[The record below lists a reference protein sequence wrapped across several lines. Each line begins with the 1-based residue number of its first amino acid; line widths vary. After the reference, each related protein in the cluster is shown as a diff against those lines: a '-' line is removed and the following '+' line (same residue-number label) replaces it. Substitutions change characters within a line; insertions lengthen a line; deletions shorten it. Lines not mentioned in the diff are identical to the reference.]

1 MKKIL
6 MFMAIMIAVVS
17 LSSCGSLENN
27 EDCLYSY
34 KSSTKNKPYNYK
46 SSSNLE
52 SLLGRTNKIIEPL
65 NIYNKAKKQLDDYY
79 EAKKQLDDYC
89 KAKKQLDG
97 YYKAKKQL
105 DDYNIINKFNIATN
119 EKVIVLNDSM
129 CTISFINKR
138 YNSNFELYSQSRIEY
153 TLVKLRKGPVKGTTI
168 YSSIFLHVNC
178 ESKKSI
184 QKTIDYIDNGISHSL
199 QEDVLED
206 YMFKLLKKTYDDNIK
221 KGMSKEDAKANCLY
235 IRAIANSDTY
245 GKNIVFKN

>member
-34 KSSTKNKPYNYK
+34 KSSTKVRK
-46 SSSNLE
+46 SLKELSKRLD
-52 SLLGRTNKIIEPL
+52 SLAIDKKQNPQLSIYLKAEKELRKYHFYGNNITNKKIIL
-65 NIYNKAKKQLDDYY
+65 
-79 EAKKQLDDYC
+79 
-89 KAKKQLDG
+89 
-97 YYKAKKQL
+97 
-105 DDYNIINKFNIATN
+105 
-119 EKVIVLNDSM
+119 LNDSM
-129 CTISFINKR
+129 CTISFIYKDYDDSNLGR
-138 YNSNFELYSQSRIEY
+138 YLVQYSQLKFEY

-168 YSSIFLHVNC
+168 YSSMFLNVDI
-178 ESKKSI
+178 EKKYSI

-199 QEDVLED
+199 QEDVLEG

>member
-1 MKKIL
+1 
-6 MFMAIMIAVVS
+6 MAIIIAVVS

-65 NIYNKAKKQLDDYY
+65 NIYNKAKKQLYDYN
-79 EAKKQLDDYC
+79 
-89 KAKKQLDG
+89 KAKKQLYG
-97 YYKAKKQL
+97 
-105 DDYNIINKFNIATN
+105 YNITN

-168 YSSIFLHVNC
+168 YSSMFLNVDY

-235 IRAIANSDTY
+235 LMAIANSDTY